1 MSAPT
6 RLARRSRDQ
15 REHRREHRSESQSDR
30 RSLKQLRPESVV
42 PFRVGHGE
50 SPSSW
55 QLAQQPR
62 SRAARDDLTG
72 KPECHLAGSAHN
84 THVSGVER
92 ESAREVLEGIE
103 EGTQTAERGATY

>member
-1 MSAPT
+1 M
-6 RLARRSRDQ
+6 
-15 REHRREHRSESQSDR
+15 
-30 RSLKQLRPESVV
+30 V
-42 PFRVGHGE
+42 PYGVGDGE

-62 SRAARDDLTG
+62 SRAAGDDLTRE
-72 KPECHLAGSAHN
+72 PECHLADSAHY

-103 EGTQTAERGATY
+103 EGTKTAKRGATYSNAISARRDRGG